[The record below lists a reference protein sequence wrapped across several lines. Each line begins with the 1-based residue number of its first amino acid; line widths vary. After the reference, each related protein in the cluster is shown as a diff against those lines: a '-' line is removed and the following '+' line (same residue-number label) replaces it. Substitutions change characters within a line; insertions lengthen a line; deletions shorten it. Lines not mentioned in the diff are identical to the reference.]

1 MSYLR
6 VGTDNSAD
14 IDIYYEDHG
23 QGRPVVLIHGYP
35 LNGHSGERQHRV
47 LLEAGYRVI
56 TYDRRG
62 FGRSSQATVGYDYDT
77 FAADLAAL
85 LEHLELTDAVLVGFS
100 MGSGEVTRYLGAH
113 RSARVAKAALLG
125 VIPPFRLETDDHPEG
140 GDGKVVADIK
150 SAILTDRYTYFEDF
164 LINFYRTDTGL
175 TDFRGDLAK
184 IDLPVLVVHGTR
196 NRILPIEA
204 TANRLP
210 ALIND
215 LQLVRVDGGP
225 QNIAWTHAD
234 QVNHALLTFLGK

>member
-35 LNGHSGERQHRV
+35 LNGQSGERQHRF

-56 TYDRRG
+56 PYDRRA
-62 FGRSSQATVGYDYDT
+62 FGRSSQAPVGYDYDT
-77 FAADLAAL
+77 FAADLGAL

-125 VIPPFRLETDDHPEG
+125 VIPPFRLETDDNPEG

-150 SAILTDRYTYFEDF
+150 SAIL
-164 LINFYRTDTGL
+164 
-175 TDFRGDLAK
+175 
-184 IDLPVLVVHGTR
+184 
-196 NRILPIEA
+196 
-204 TANRLP
+204 
-210 ALIND
+210 
-215 LQLVRVDGGP
+215 
-225 QNIAWTHAD
+225 
-234 QVNHALLTFLGK
+234 